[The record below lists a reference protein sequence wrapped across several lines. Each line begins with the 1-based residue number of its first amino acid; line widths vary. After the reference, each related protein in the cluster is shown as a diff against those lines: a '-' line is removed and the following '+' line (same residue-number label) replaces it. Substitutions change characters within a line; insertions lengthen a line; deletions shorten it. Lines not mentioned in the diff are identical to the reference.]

1 VAVESV
7 IDLPV
12 VIIALSEFTEGCGML
27 ESRQDDDR
35 PSTLLKKDPWSMYS
49 RPERAFRTKLQDKL
63 GSNVLDQ
70 PIIRRMYKFRA

>member
-35 PSTLLKKDPWSMYS
+35 PSTLLKKDPSSMYS
-49 RPERAFRTKLQDKL
+49 RPERAFRTKLQDRFQ
-63 GSNVLDQ
+63 NELDQ
-70 PIIRRMYKFRA
+70 PIIRRMYKFGA